1 MIFKFLPLKFRRRRG
16 TRKKKAAARKRVRQL
31 YKDPGMARLWLIMA
45 KERAKYPTL
54 RIKVTHD

>member
-1 MIFKFLPLKFRRRRG
+1 MTRREERR
-16 TRKKKAAARKRVRQL
+16 AARKRVRQL

-45 KERAKYPTL
+45 KERAKYPML